1 MHYIPPENLQLAR
14 EALIGLPRP
23 DSLARKLLKEWLG
36 KQGVALSPDI
46 IDVVILHYQNERLE
60 DDAGNPYSRE
70 DAVIMQRM
78 NLVEAL
84 LSNWQGEST
93 ATFGG
98 FHYGNWAGLAPVG
111 DVNLVSR
118 LKPRDLFSNYAPYAV
133 FNGLYQRTEPA
144 SYGPHNRVQIRAE
157 DFQAFIWGLH
167 LHNLYKTSLDEYW
180 EEHLTLYQRGLKIS
194 FIAAGNKQ
202 LLEGSLSEPAKHL
215 AWQAAELIPRP
226 ATTHVSML
234 NVYGYTSSS
243 ILCIRDTASDLT
255 LLYLPGNASP
265 FHEFSKPGAMKSWF
279 AEQCQEPSKRQALL
293 QAFSPA
299 DWPDGLD
306 FSGVRTALTGLGR
319 FPAAHHFPVNHPG
332 FATSGLWAPQAI
344 VDFQPDEYSPHIGD
358 DLFHTLARLQ
368 KQRSYQDANSQIT
381 TNHQVDKTQW
391 VSFLNLA
398 MLIAAPLVLVVPELT
413 PILVVGGLAQFSLGM
428 DRVVN
433 GRSLEEKAEGVTD
446 QVYGLFNALPTA
458 INLARA
464 SHDLFSWCRP
474 GFAVPARLRNL
485 MREGAAGEAEAFEM
499 QPAQSAFREAPLLSD
514 AQVAS
519 VVARVDISLEH
530 RFIAY
535 FQDGPELVSEW
546 VEYEVSSN
554 SFIKT
559 QDTLL
564 AHPPRWVVAGNAL
577 VPLEAAERLVSDAQR
592 MATLRALGI
601 NLRLP
606 LNLADYELLE
616 CTPIPRL
623 ITSLWVGD
631 RLIAGEFLDSLA
643 HNARAAEGSGY
654 RFQLLLSRTSRD
666 AYQSNLAQLA
676 QKAPGLEVLPLEDQ
690 PFFQGFLESPFY
702 HQYQSAIEGN
712 GGTATNFS
720 SASDILRY
728 RVLHHFGGLYLDAD
742 DRLLVTLHNQ
752 QAHVPL
758 LNTELSTTEDGLL
771 LAPPVSNDQLGMYI
785 KYNTSMIGSHAGN
798 PTLDTISREM
808 RRRFALAADFYQ
820 RRPDPNNAPV
830 AFSAY
835 TRQLSQLT
843 GPGMLNEVIDQHLP
857 WLTQLREICNLLA
870 SPIHDIRQTVD
881 LSEFMQRVRTYVPLD
896 QVARIGQAHSWLH
909 M

>member
-23 DSLARKLLKEWLG
+23 DSLARKLLKDWLG
-36 KQGVALSPDI
+36 KQGVALSPDS

-319 FPAAHHFPVNHPG
+319 FPAAHQFPVNHQG
-332 FATSGLWAPQAI
+332 FATSGLWDPQAI

-381 TNHQVDKTQW
+381 TNHQVDKAQW

-398 MLIAAPLVLVVPELT
+398 MMIAAPLVLVVPELT
-413 PILVVGGLAQFSLGM
+413 PMLVIGGLAQFSLGM
-428 DRVVN
+428 DRVV
-433 GRSLEEKAEGVTD
+433 AAVC
-446 QVYGLFNALPTA
+446 TA
-458 INLARA
+458 
-464 SHDLFSWCRP
+464 
-474 GFAVPARLRNL
+474 
-485 MREGAAGEAEAFEM
+485 
-499 QPAQSAFREAPLLSD
+499 
-514 AQVAS
+514 
-519 VVARVDISLEH
+519 
-530 RFIAY
+530 
-535 FQDGPELVSEW
+535 GP
-546 VEYEVSSN
+546 
-554 SFIKT
+554 
-559 QDTLL
+559 
-564 AHPPRWVVAGNAL
+564 
-577 VPLEAAERLVSDAQR
+577 
-592 MATLRALGI
+592 
-601 NLRLP
+601 
-606 LNLADYELLE
+606 
-616 CTPIPRL
+616 
-623 ITSLWVGD
+623 
-631 RLIAGEFLDSLA
+631 
-643 HNARAAEGSGY
+643 
-654 RFQLLLSRTSRD
+654 
-666 AYQSNLAQLA
+666 
-676 QKAPGLEVLPLEDQ
+676 
-690 PFFQGFLESPFY
+690 SP
-702 HQYQSAIEGN
+702 H
-712 GGTATNFS
+712 
-720 SASDILRY
+720 
-728 RVLHHFGGLYLDAD
+728 
-742 DRLLVTLHNQ
+742 
-752 QAHVPL
+752 
-758 LNTELSTTEDGLL
+758 
-771 LAPPVSNDQLGMYI
+771 
-785 KYNTSMIGSHAGN
+785 
-798 PTLDTISREM
+798 
-808 RRRFALAADFYQ
+808 
-820 RRPDPNNAPV
+820 
-830 AFSAY
+830 
-835 TRQLSQLT
+835 
-843 GPGMLNEVIDQHLP
+843 
-857 WLTQLREICNLLA
+857 C
-870 SPIHDIRQTVD
+870 
-881 LSEFMQRVRTYVPLD
+881 
-896 QVARIGQAHSWLH
+896 
-909 M
+909 